1 MQAIRLSTYP
11 NPNPMPKTPEL
22 KEQVSRLIHF
32 NDTQIAKRL
41 KLSKYKVNQIRKKTV
56 PQDYFNVDDLPEGGD
71 WITGK
76 NNVE

>member
-1 MQAIRLSTYP
+1 
-11 NPNPMPKTPEL
+11 MPKTPEL

-56 PQDYFNVDDLPEGGD
+56 PQDCFNVDDLPEGGD

-76 NNVE
+76 NLNNEDKSI